1 MAESPKKKKKKHNPL
16 LDWLLY
22 AALRVLVTFL
32 CMFPIETN
40 LNTACVLGRLLWKYY
55 HRGRQRALDN
65 LRASFPDKDQAWL
78 EAVGRRSFEQ
88 VVMLT
93 VDILFTPRLV
103 KTYNWR
109 NYAQFKNIERP
120 KQMMLD
126 GQGLLLITAH
136 YGNFE
141 IMGYVMAAFG
151 LNIYSVARPLD
162 NTYINEYLLGVRER
176 TGQKIIDKKG
186 ASDLMEKVASSGFS
200 LGFIADQDAGKK
212 GIFVDFFG
220 RKASTYKS
228 IGLLA
233 VMYNMPIVIG
243 CTRRV
248 GTVSSSSASACGSLC
263 PMSGRTRMIRSCGF
277 HRNTH
282 RPLKMASAKTPRST
296 GGSTAAGRHG
306 PKKSERRR
314 QSHRHR
320 GYSKLLSVIVCTGV
334 NN

>member
-1 MAESPKKKKKKHNPL
+1 MTQSSKKKKKKHNPF

-22 AALRVLVTFL
+22 AALRVLVAFL

-40 LNTACVLGRLLWKYY
+40 LNTACVLGRLMWKYY

-65 LRASFPDKDQAWL
+65 LRASFPDKDEKWR

-88 VVMLT
+88 IVMLA

-103 KTYNWR
+103 KAYNWR
-109 NYAQFKNIERP
+109 HYARFTNIERP

-126 GQGLLLITAH
+126 GQGLLLVTGH

-141 IMGYVMAAFG
+141 IMGYLLAAFG
-151 LNIYSVARPLD
+151 LNIYSIARPLD
-162 NTYINEYLLGVRER
+162 NKYINEYLLGVRER

-186 ASDLMEKVASSGFS
+186 ASDLMEHIASSGFS

-220 RKASTYKS
+220 RQASTYKS

-233 VMYNMPIVIG
+233 MTYTMPIVIG

-248 GTVSSSSASACGSLC
+248 GDRFFFEYECTRIIMPHEWQDKDDPLRWVTQEYTKAIEEGIRKDPSQYWWLHRRWKTRPKEERVEQQAFAS
-263 PMSGRTRMIRSCGF
+263 T
-277 HRNTH
+277 
-282 RPLKMASAKTPRST
+282 
-296 GGSTAAGRHG
+296 
-306 PKKSERRR
+306 
-314 QSHRHR
+314 
-320 GYSKLLSVIVCTGV
+320 
-334 NN
+334 